1 VQNPS
6 TDVEVLSVNLAWRS
20 PGVVSDTVDGVTIAI
35 DLDNGTYY
43 QFSKD
48 ASLILDGLPGVDSDL
63 LASEI
68 GGIQVQTFID
78 ELVDLG
84 LLEARSVDAGSSAR
98 LEFVGDGL
106 SFQTFTDLAHILM
119 LDPIHDVDPPMGW
132 PHPDG
137 AQT

>member
-1 VQNPS
+1 M
-6 TDVEVLSVNLAWRS
+6 NLAWRS

-35 DLDNGTYY
+35 DLDDGTYY
-43 QFSKD
+43 QFSRD
-48 ASLILDGLPGVDSDL
+48 ASLILDGLPGVDADL
-63 LASEI
+63 LALEV
-68 GGIQVQTFID
+68 GGMQIQTFID

-84 LLEARSVDAGSSAR
+84 LLEARFVDEGSSATP
-98 LEFVGDGL
+98 EFFGDGL

>member
-1 VQNPS
+1 M
-6 TDVEVLSVNLAWRS
+6 NLAWRS

-35 DLDNGTYY
+35 DLDNGAYY
-43 QFSKD
+43 QFSGD
-48 ASLILDGLPGVDSDL
+48 ASLILQALPGVDPDVL
-63 LASEI
+63 VSEI
-68 GGIQVQTFID
+68 NGVRVGSFVD

-84 LLEARSVDAGSSAR
+84 LLEVRDVARGESTPI
-98 LEFVGDGL
+98 EFVGDGL

-132 PHPDG
+132 PHSDG